1 MTSSTM
7 KPPSDKHI
15 IQFKNVGLTF
25 DGGARLFHNISLSI
39 KQGDFYFLTGVS
51 GAGKSS
57 FLKLIYQGLHPTSGE
72 ITVFGHHMPMNSGML
87 SVMRR
92 KIGIV
97 FQDFRL
103 IPHLNVLDNVS
114 LPLKV
119 RGVDLR
125 KARLQALD
133 LLKWVGLADVT
144 DFFPEELS
152 GGQQQRVAICRAVI
166 GQPKILLA
174 DEPTGNVDDGA
185 ALKLLHLFEEMNK
198 SGTTIVL
205 ATHNRSLA
213 REFRHAEIF
222 LKQGNATLMT
232 APHHDVRVYERV

>member
-1 MTSSTM
+1 M
-7 KPPSDKHI
+7 KNDAPKSVI
-15 IQFKNVGLTF
+15 EFKNVGLTF
-25 DGGARLFHNISLSI
+25 EGGIRLFHNISLSI
-39 KQGDFYFLTGVS
+39 QQGEFYFLTGVS

-72 ITVFGHHMPMNSGML
+72 IRLLGHPMPLNTATL
-87 SVMRR
+87 SIVRR

-103 IPHLNVLDNVS
+103 IPHLNVVDNVS

-144 DFFPEELS
+144 DSFPEELS

-166 GQPKILLA
+166 GHPKILLA

-185 ALKLLHLFEEMNK
+185 AIKLLHLFEEMNK

-205 ATHNRSLA
+205 ATHNRSFA
-213 REFRHAEIF
+213 REFRHGEIF
-222 LKQGNATLMT
+222 LKQGKATVMT
-232 APHHDVRVYERV
+232 TPRLGPTL